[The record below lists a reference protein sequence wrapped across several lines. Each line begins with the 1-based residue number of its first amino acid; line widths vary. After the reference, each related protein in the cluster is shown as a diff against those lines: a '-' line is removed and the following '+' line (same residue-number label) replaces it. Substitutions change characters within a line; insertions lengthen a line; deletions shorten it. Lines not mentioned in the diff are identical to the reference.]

1 MKNTSNVAVEFFNFG
16 IFRQFLSHKKLTS
29 LVTLFDRKI
38 QVFKNSPKLAI
49 FAIFN
54 ERLSTQNVNVARNVE
69 CDFLTYFETL
79 CEKTRFLIYWKIGQV
94 IIPMA
99 RRGSEVLKSM
109 KPIYQDV
116 ASLMMAE
123 R

>member
-1 MKNTSNVAVEFFNFG
+1 MTC
-16 IFRQFLSHKKLTS
+16 
-29 LVTLFDRKI
+29 LVTLFDGKL

-54 ERLSTQNVNVARNVE
+54 ERLSTQNVNVVRFARNVE
-69 CDFLTYFETL
+69 CDYLTYFETL
-79 CEKTRFLIYWKIGQV
+79 CEIRFLIYWKIGQV

>member
-1 MKNTSNVAVEFFNFG
+1 MLNAT
-16 IFRQFLSHKKLTS
+16 I
-29 LVTLFDRKI
+29 
-38 QVFKNSPKLAI
+38 
-49 FAIFN
+49 
-54 ERLSTQNVNVARNVE
+54 
-69 CDFLTYFETL
+69 LTYFETL
-79 CEKTRFLIYWKIGQV
+79 CETRFLIYWKIGQV

>member
-1 MKNTSNVAVEFFNFG
+1 MCLPECIIYSVNAKTAGALWNYHT
-16 IFRQFLSHKKLTS
+16 QSHVGPRS
-29 LVTLFDRKI
+29 
-38 QVFKNSPKLAI
+38 KLAI

-79 CEKTRFLIYWKIGQV
+79 CETRFLIYWKIGQV

>member
-1 MKNTSNVAVEFFNFG
+1 MTISG
-16 IFRQFLSHKKLTS
+16 IFHKL
-29 LVTLFDRKI
+29 
-38 QVFKNSPKLAI
+38 
-49 FAIFN
+49 
-54 ERLSTQNVNVARNVE
+54 LSTQNVNVARFARNVK

-79 CEKTRFLIYWKIGQV
+79 CEIRFLIYWKIGQV

>member
-1 MKNTSNVAVEFFNFG
+1 MHE
-16 IFRQFLSHKKLTS
+16 
-29 LVTLFDRKI
+29 
-38 QVFKNSPKLAI
+38 
-49 FAIFN
+49 
-54 ERLSTQNVNVARNVE
+54 
-69 CDFLTYFETL
+69 
-79 CEKTRFLIYWKIGQV
+79 IGQV
-94 IIPMA
+94 ITRIA